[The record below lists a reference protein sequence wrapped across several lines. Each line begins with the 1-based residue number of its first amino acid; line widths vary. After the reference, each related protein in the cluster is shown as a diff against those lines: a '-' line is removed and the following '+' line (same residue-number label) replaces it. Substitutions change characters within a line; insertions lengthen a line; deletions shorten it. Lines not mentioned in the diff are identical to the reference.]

1 LEYAFE
7 REESPFNAIEK
18 IAICLVEIH
27 LEIEYF
33 ATVELLHNF

>member
-7 REESPFNAIEK
+7 REEFNAIEK
-18 IAICLVEIH
+18 IAICLVEIY